1 MTWRQDDTTP
11 APYLVITGMSYLM
24 PAWLAWKYGFYYSFA
39 TCLFLCGTTMTFH
52 WFRTQWIFSL
62 DQLAIWNY
70 TFCSLLNAYQ
80 GGPSA
85 LGMWAFSVGYSLYSY
100 FVGRYL
106 SILCWDPDW
115 ATQMF
120 FHGLIHMVTAYGAW
134 YCFTKRNEK
143 WIVVV

>member
-1 MTWRQDDTTP
+1 MTWRQDDITP
-11 APYLVITGMSYLM
+11 APYLVITGMTYLM
-24 PAWLAWKYGFYYSFA
+24 PAWLAWKSGFYYSLA
-39 TCLFLCGTTMTFH
+39 SNLFLCATTMSFH

-70 TFCSLLNAYQ
+70 TLCSLLNAYQ

-85 LGMWAFSVGYSLYSY
+85 LGMWTFSVGYSLYSY

-106 SILCWDPDW
+106 SILCWDPNW
-115 ATQMF
+115 TTQMF
-120 FHGLIHMVTAYGAW
+120 FHGLIHMVTAYGVW
-134 YCFTKRNEK
+134 YVLTKRNEK